1 MMLRSDFRVIQFRLF
16 PALTDVLKVGRI
28 CPLFLFFNGKGPDM
42 AETVIEQVEAIA
54 LPVLAELGLELV
66 EVQYRREQSGWVLR
80 LIIDKQEGVSLEYCT
95 AVSREISQLLD
106 IEDFIDQAYNLEV
119 SSPGLD
125 RPLKSMADFQ
135 RFTGRKA
142 RIKTV
147 EPIDGE
153 RFFIGRIK
161 QTREET
167 IILEVGRREL
177 TIPFAQVSK
186 ARLEVEF

>member
-1 MMLRSDFRVIQFRLF
+1 
-16 PALTDVLKVGRI
+16 
-28 CPLFLFFNGKGPDM
+28 M
-42 AETVIEQVEAIA
+42 AETVKKQVEILA
-54 LPVLAELGLELV
+54 LPVLEERGLELI

-80 LIIDKQEGVSLEYCT
+80 LIIDKQEGVSLDDCT

-125 RPLKSMADFQ
+125 RPLKNMADFQ

-142 RIKTV
+142 KIKTIA
-147 EPIDGE
+147 PIDGE
-153 RFFIGRIK
+153 HVFIGKIL
-161 QTREET
+161 QATGET
-167 IILEVGRREL
+167 IILAVGSREL
-177 TIPFAQVSK
+177 EIPFAQVAK

>member
-1 MMLRSDFRVIQFRLF
+1 
-16 PALTDVLKVGRI
+16 
-28 CPLFLFFNGKGPDM
+28 M
-42 AETVIEQVEAIA
+42 AETVKKQVEALA
-54 LPVLAELGLELV
+54 LPVLEELGLELI

-80 LIIDKQEGVSLEYCT
+80 LIIDKQEGVSLDDCT
-95 AVSREISQLLD
+95 TVSREISQLLD

-142 RIKTV
+142 KIKTIA
-147 EPIDGE
+147 PIDGE
-153 RFFIGRIK
+153 HVFIGKIL
-161 QTREET
+161 QATGET
-167 IILEVGRREL
+167 IILAAKSREL
-177 TIPFAQVSK
+177 EIPFAQVAK